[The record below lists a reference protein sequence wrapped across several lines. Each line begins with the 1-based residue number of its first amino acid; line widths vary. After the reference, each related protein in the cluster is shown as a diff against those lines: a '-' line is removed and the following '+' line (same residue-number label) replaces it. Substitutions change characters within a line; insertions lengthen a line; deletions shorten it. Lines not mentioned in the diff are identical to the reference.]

1 MYSLAMR
8 TAHSRVA
15 PIVLIG
21 AGLLVSCASSGPSRD
36 AASGEAVDL
45 VLTMDQT
52 HDKFSSAIAPVAR
65 VRSGAVVEAHTHE
78 ATGGQLSLRSTAAD
92 LETLD
97 WDRIHTLTG
106 PLYVEGASPGDV
118 LAVTLLEVHA
128 VEWGW
133 TAVMPDF
140 GFLSGHEHFDAALR
154 TYALPPGQAFVE
166 FGEGVRVPTAPFPG
180 VMGVAPATEEMLSTI
195 PPRANGG
202 NMDDPNMVAGTT
214 IYFPVFVEGA
224 LFSIG
229 DGHAAQGLGE
239 VCGTAVECP
248 LRVVYRVEVRKD
260 ARRIEEPQY
269 ETDEYYATTGFA
281 TTIDEAARKA
291 TEYMI
296 DHLVAERGLTRT
308 EAYMLCSLAGDLHIA
323 ETVDVPHM
331 LVTMHM
337 PKAVFEQ
344 GGGERD

>member
-1 MYSLAMR
+1 MPLR
-8 TAHSRVA
+8 HDGR
-15 PIVLIG
+15 LWF
-21 AGLLVSCASSGPSRD
+21 LLVASALASCAGRGAPGMGGEVPPSD
-36 AASGEAVDL
+36 V

-52 HDKFSSAIAPVAR
+52 HDKFSSAIPPVAR
-65 VRSGAVVEAHTHE
+65 VRSGAVVEAYTHE
-78 ATGGQLSLRSTAAD
+78 ATGGQLSLSSTAAD
-92 LETLD
+92 LDTLD

-106 PLYVEGASPGDV
+106 PLYVEGAAPGDV
-118 LAVTLLEVHA
+118 LKVTLLEVEA
-128 VEWGW
+128 GDWGW

-140 GFLSGHEHFDAALR
+140 GFLVDEEHFASALR
-154 TYALPPGQAFVE
+154 TYALDKQRGFVD
-166 FGEGVRVPTAPFPG
+166 FQDGVRVPLAPFPG
-180 VMGVAPATEEMLSTI
+180 VMGVAPVTREMLSTI

-202 NMDDPNMVAGTT
+202 NMDDPNMTAGTT
-214 IYFPVFVEGA
+214 VYFPVFVKGA

-248 LRVVYRVEVRKD
+248 LRIRYRVEVLKD
-260 ARRIEEPQY
+260 ARPIAEPQY
-269 ETDEYYATTGFA
+269 ETADYYATTGFA

-291 TEYMI
+291 TQYMM
-296 DHLVAERGLTRT
+296 DYLEAERGLTRV

-337 PKAVFEQ
+337 PKSVFE
-344 GGGERD
+344 